1 MQLGILG
8 KGAIGSLIA
17 AKCHAASLP
26 CKLLTRNSDDF
37 ELSYQMADGK
47 RGSFKPQICHPDI
60 TETFDVLLVTTK
72 AYDVSEALTQWQKK
86 INRDTVIVLMNNGMG
101 PHEVIAE
108 LWPHNPVVAVITSYG
123 AYRPIADAVVESG
136 TGNSAGGWLNKP
148 KNIDEDTTF
157 NFAVRVIDFFDKV
170 MPQFVWHPN
179 VYIPLWQKLAIN
191 AVINPLT
198 ALHRVP
204 NGHLAT
210 GIYQKVMIQLI
221 NELQKVMAAEGVHI
235 TTSTLTNTVNQVVAA
250 TAKNISSMYQDVL
263 RERRTEIDMITGYLL
278 RVGERHN
285 ISLPHHA
292 SLYRKVKKLE
302 ESFEPHPVSEDTT
315 DAALDDSEQASI

>member
-1 MQLGILG
+1 
-8 KGAIGSLIA
+8 
-17 AKCHAASLP
+17 
-26 CKLLTRNSDDF
+26 
-37 ELSYQMADGK
+37 
-47 RGSFKPQICHPDI
+47 
-60 TETFDVLLVTTK
+60 
-72 AYDVSEALTQWQKK
+72 
-86 INRDTVIVLMNNGMG
+86 
-101 PHEVIAE
+101 
-108 LWPHNPVVAVITSYG
+108 
-123 AYRPIADAVVESG
+123 
-136 TGNSAGGWLNKP
+136 
-148 KNIDEDTTF
+148 
-157 NFAVRVIDFFDKV
+157 
-170 MPQFVWHPN
+170 MPQFVWHAN

-210 GIYQKVMIQLI
+210 GIYQKVMMQLI

-292 SLYRKVKKLE
+292 SLYKKVKKLE